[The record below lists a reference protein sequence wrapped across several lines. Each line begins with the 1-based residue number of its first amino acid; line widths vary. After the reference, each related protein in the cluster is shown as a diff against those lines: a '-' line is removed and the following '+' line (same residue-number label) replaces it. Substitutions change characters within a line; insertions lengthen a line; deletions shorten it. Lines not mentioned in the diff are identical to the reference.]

1 MAELK
6 RTSFNVDKEVMKDIT
21 IMAAELE
28 TTQGKLVERYLREGI
43 ERDKA
48 NRNWIYTNIAI
59 KEVNR
64 NIAINKSNY
73 AYLK

>member
-6 RTSFNVDKEVMKDIT
+6 KTSFNLDKTVMKNIT

-28 TTQGKLVERYLREGI
+28 TTQSKLIEKYLREGL

-48 NRNWIYTNIAI
+48 KI
-59 KEVNR
+59 E
-64 NIAINKSNY
+64 
-73 AYLK
+73 

>member
-21 IMAAELE
+21 IMAAKLE
-28 TTQGKLVERYLREGI
+28 TTQGKLVERYLREGV

-48 NRNWIYTNIAI
+48 N
-59 KEVNR
+59 VD
-64 NIAINKSNY
+64 
-73 AYLK
+73 